1 MTTIYKVSCA
11 SVDKSGC
18 EDEYFTDSENA
29 RNRVT
34 QLLNR
39 DMERELRARG
49 CDIALK
55 TIKREVVK
63 SEGGE
68 EAHLVGKVKRKDIV
82 TAISRWFRIETI
94 TTKD

>member
-11 SVDKSGC
+11 SIDKEGC

-29 RNRVT
+29 KNRVT

-39 DMERELRARG
+39 DMERDIRTRG
-49 CDIALK
+49 NDIVLK
-55 TIKREVVK
+55 SITREVVK
-63 SEGGE
+63 REGGE
-68 EAHLVGKVKRKDIV
+68 EARLVGKVKRKDY
-82 TAISRWFRIETI
+82 TRELTRWFRIEKI